1 MNSQKVLDGTCAA
14 TELHMSSEVR
24 DEPTHTMCDL
34 ECLVDRLQL
43 YDSSLTELQK
53 KYNSQTLYVK
63 ILEHDLD
70 SHKEALIDKLKQVEG
85 YRMTLRT
92 LEADFSR
99 LNAEMEEK
107 DGLLACLKH
116 CHDYTQHHQCFM
128 KPIGTKRKFN
138 AMSTD

>member
-1 MNSQKVLDGTCAA
+1 
-14 TELHMSSEVR
+14 MSPEIY
-24 DEPTHTMCDL
+24 DETTRIMCDL

-53 KYNSQTLYVK
+53 KYNSQTLYVNV
-63 ILEHDLD
+63 LEHDLD
-70 SHKEALIDKLKQVEG
+70 SHKEALIEKLKQIEG

-107 DGLLACLKH
+107 DGLLGCLKH
-116 CHDYTQHHQCFM
+116 CHDHTQCYQCLI
-128 KPIGTKRKFN
+128 KPVGTKKRKFS